1 MSLRHRGRAVAT
13 ALTALTVSAAVA
25 FAGAPTASADDSLHV
40 LYDAVGS
47 SVVAKTHSSVNLGPA
62 TLSATVA
69 PDGSFTASLPLP
81 PATTSFKALGLL
93 PISATVTFVAAGPVT
108 GQIVS
113 DPTTRLTSTS
123 SYYIKLS
130 NVKTAGLPTPV
141 GPNCQ
146 TAAPVSIPAS
156 GPFSI
161 THGGTLTGTYTIGRF
176 SSCGL
181 TTALIN
187 LLIPG
192 PGNTVTL
199 TMSNGRLGG

>member
-1 MSLRHRGRAVAT
+1 MYFRSRGVSAALL
-13 ALTALTVSAAVA
+13 ALTATAAVA
-25 FAGAPTASADDSLHV
+25 LATAPLANADDSLHV

-47 SVVAKTHSSVNLGPA
+47 SVVAKTGSTVALGPA
-62 TLSATVA
+62 TLSATVN

-81 PATTSFKALGLL
+81 PSTTSFKALGLL
-93 PISATVTFVAAGPVT
+93 PISATVSFVAAAPVT

-123 SYYIKLS
+123 SYFIKLS
-130 NVKTAGLPTPV
+130 NVKTAGIPTPV
-141 GPNCQ
+141 GSKCQ
-146 TAAPVSIPAS
+146 TKAPVSIPAA

-161 THGGTLTGTYTIGRF
+161 TQGGTLTGTYTIGNF
-176 SSCGL
+176 SHCGL

-192 PGNTVTL
+192 GGNTVTL
-199 TMSNGRLGG
+199 TLSNGRIGS